1 MLKKGIEYY
10 HEEVEVYPIWL
21 CPAKAMDVGK
31 NFRKNLS
38 FHSII
43 QISLMAKYIS
53 ILQTNEKERQ
63 SEVTYEGTQLDNHL

>member
-31 NFRKNLS
+31 NFRKILS
-38 FHSII
+38 FHSI
-43 QISLMAKYIS
+43 
-53 ILQTNEKERQ
+53 
-63 SEVTYEGTQLDNHL
+63 DNSNQFNG